1 MSGQEVLAL
10 LYLEKRL
17 FPREKSLAVSPDEL
31 TAMADAQAQLLHDV
45 PFEVGRAALAA
56 HAASSPYAPAI
67 SEIRAFAQR
76 ISEPEPL
83 TADEAWSLAI
93 KAVRRYG
100 CGGKNLT
107 RGKYPHEL
115 AKESLPGE
123 VWRVMEL
130 MGYQSMCR
138 SENADVL
145 RGQFIAAWERQQKR
159 KSERE
164 NILPFLPEGLKT
176 AFLALGDG
184 EKRGEEGEKSEQCI
198 FSAREETVP

>member
-1 MSGQEVLAL
+1 MNLQETVSL
-10 LYLEKRL
+10 LYLAKNL
-17 FPREKSLAVSPDEL
+17 YPRDKSVDKSQNALMD
-31 TAMADAQAQLLHDV
+31 MAKAWAELLHDI
-45 PFEVGRAALAA
+45 PFEVGKAALAA

-76 ISEPEPL
+76 ISAPPPL
-83 TADEAWSLAI
+83 SADEAWSLAI

-115 AKESLPGE
+115 ARESLPEE
-123 VWRVMEL
+123 VWRVMER

-138 SENADVL
+138 SENTDVL

-159 KSERE
+159 QAERE
-164 NILPFLPEGLKT
+164 NILPFLPEGLRT
-176 AFLALGDG
+176 AFLAVGSG
-184 EKRGEEGEKSEQCI
+184 EK
-198 FSAREETVP
+198 